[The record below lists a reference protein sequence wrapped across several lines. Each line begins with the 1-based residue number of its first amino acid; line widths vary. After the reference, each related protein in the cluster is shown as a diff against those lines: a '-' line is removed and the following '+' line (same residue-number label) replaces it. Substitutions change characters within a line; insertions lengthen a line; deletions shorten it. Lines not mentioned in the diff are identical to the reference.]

1 MKLAAIHSE
10 IDDPEKLEKKEM
22 DLRNKEVED
31 LIFGD
36 VLREITNRRN
46 RNGNIMQFFG
56 RS

>member
-1 MKLAAIHSE
+1 
-10 IDDPEKLEKKEM
+10 
-22 DLRNKEVED
+22 

-56 RS
+56 SSWNKIVDFKWNTNFK